1 MQLYRETTHTKPA
14 DRVYQWHVI
23 DADGERLGR
32 LASRIAVVLMG
43 KDKPDYS
50 RHQLSG
56 DFVIVVNAVK
66 VAFSGNKR
74 AQKIYYRHTGYI
86 GHL

>member
-14 DRVYQWHVI
+14 EREYKWHVI

-32 LASRIAVVLMG
+32 LASRIAGLLMG
-43 KDKPDYS
+43 KHKPDYS
-50 RHQLSG
+50 RHQLAG

-66 VAFSGNKR
+66 VGFSGNKR
-74 AQKIYYRHTGYI
+74 AQTQIRVQK
-86 GHL
+86 